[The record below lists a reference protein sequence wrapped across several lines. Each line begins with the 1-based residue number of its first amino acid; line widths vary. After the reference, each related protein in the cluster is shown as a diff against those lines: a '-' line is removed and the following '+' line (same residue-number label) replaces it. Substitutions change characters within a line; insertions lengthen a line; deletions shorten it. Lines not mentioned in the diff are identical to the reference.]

1 MANPTPT
8 LLAGSTA
15 VASSL
20 PSTLLNGITGFN
32 NLAGGLLGSIPQV
45 PQYFFTVPFAN
56 NQPVLYKLSLFTLG
70 DPNAVG
76 PTEEFIFP
84 LTPAK
89 VTKTVM
95 NLTNYYDVQGNNT
108 NYGVQRIIDVY
119 GLTPPIITISGTTG
133 FQFHSLDGYQWSGR
147 SSFARLV
154 ALIQAYATAVA
165 QANSSSQ
172 TTTLPLLQF
181 TDSYTSEVYNVV
193 PLNQQSY
200 NMDVSRPIYQMYDL
214 QFLAQTT
221 QTPQSISLSQ
231 QDPIVQAFIISKAI
245 LTAGLLSWWNS
256 ALSLLPQID
265 IIGP

>member
-1 MANPTPT
+1 MANN
-8 LLAGSTA
+8 LLVGSTA
-15 VASSL
+15 VSSSL
-20 PSTLLNGITGFN
+20 PSTILNGVTGFN
-32 NLAGGLLGSIPQV
+32 NLAGGVLGSIPQV

-56 NQPVLYKLSLFTLG
+56 NQPVLYKLELIPGAGTSG
-70 DPNAVG
+70 SNDV
-76 PTEEFIFP
+76 FIFP
-84 LTPAK
+84 LTPSK

-108 NYGVQRIIDVY
+108 NYGVQRIIDQY
-119 GLTPPIITISGTTG
+119 GLTPPVITISGTTG
-133 FQFHSLDGYQWSGR
+133 FQFHSLDQYQWSGR

-154 ALIQAYATAVA
+154 SIIQAYASQVATAV
-165 QANSSSQ
+165 SSSQ
-172 TTTLPLLQF
+172 STALPTLQF
-181 TDSYTSEVYNVV
+181 TDSYTAETYTVV
-193 PLNQQSY
+193 PLNQQVY
-200 NMDVSRPIYQMYDL
+200 NMDVSRPIYQTYDL

-265 IIGP
+265 IITP